1 VTSHPTHT
9 VDRAHLITGLR
20 QLADYLDTHPAI
32 PVTAS
37 GWDLLSFPQ
46 RHGDDQAERAEV
58 DRVADLLGREVCD
71 DTTYGGHYV
80 AARTFGPVTYRFVHV
95 PARRRAL
102 HKAHMS
108 YTNAVTPDESL
119 EEAR

>member
-1 VTSHPTHT
+1 VTSTAT
-9 VDRAHLITGLR
+9 RTQLITGLR
-20 QLADYLDTHPAI
+20 QLADYLDAHPAI

-46 RHGDDQAERAEV
+46 PHGDDQAERAEV

-71 DTTYGGHYV
+71 DTTNGGHYTT
-80 AARTFGPVTYRFVHV
+80 ARTFGPVTYRFVHV

-102 HKAHMS
+102 HQAHMS
-108 YTNAVTPDESL
+108 YANAITPDESP
-119 EEAR
+119 EAA